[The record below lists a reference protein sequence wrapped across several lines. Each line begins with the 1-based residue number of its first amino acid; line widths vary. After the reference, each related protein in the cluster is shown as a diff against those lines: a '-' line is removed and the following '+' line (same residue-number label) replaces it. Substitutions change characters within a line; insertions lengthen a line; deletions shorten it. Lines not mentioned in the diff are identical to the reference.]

1 MRSTRVARCG
11 RWLVLALPGIVISAA
26 STGSAHAMDQRLRG
40 AWAASASD
48 CSRLLQ
54 NRGGGWS
61 FRPKTTEFEQA
72 YIISDNKV
80 VTPSGSCN
88 ISRASR
94 AKDKSA
100 LRLSCKNSVSY
111 MTRDVRVTMQSDTQM
126 TYGYTGD
133 AVLDVSYVK
142 CAR

>member
-1 MRSTRVARCG
+1 MCSGRLTRRSSPVI
-11 RWLVLALPGIVISAA
+11 ALTGLIASAMW
-26 STGSAHAMDQRLRG
+26 TGSAQAMDQRLRG

-54 NRGGGWS
+54 TRGGAWS
-61 FRPKTTEFEQA
+61 FRPKTNQFEQA
-72 YIISDNKV
+72 YIISGNKV
-80 VTPSGSCN
+80 MSPAGSCS
-88 ISRASR
+88 IARASQ
-94 AKDKSA
+94 AKDKSE
-100 LRLSCKNSVSY
+100 LRLTCKNSVSY
-111 MTRDVRVTMQSDTQM
+111 MTMDVRVTLQSDTQM